1 MCHQRMV
8 LQIGVNL
15 IKLNIMNSGDL
26 NVKDRR
32 IFVGGGIC
40 LLLSSVGLAGDKPAC
55 APSDY
60 KTFVQCAVQASG
72 DVQIAESQLK
82 SASELEGIAR
92 QWSNPDF
99 DAESVKKGAEKGET
113 TLSLMFN
120 IRLGGKR
127 SAEIDEALG
136 ELEKARANRDLSVNR
151 ARLDLMLALYRLSHI
166 RNEAS
171 VEEESIDT
179 FGKIV
184 SQFQKKPA
192 LAPEQEV
199 SLSVFRM
206 AVSDHQLRLTKLR
219 SEEEA
224 IYQSIT
230 ASTGIAKNVIQ
241 KSLPARKSVWPLLSE
256 KQSGA
261 EAPQARLAY
270 GELKLAKAQ
279 KDKADAAAWPDL
291 KIGPVLKMQKEGSTT
306 DQLFGIGLSIPLPI
320 FTFNGAAKN
329 YGGIRLVEAE
339 FGYDLAKRKS
349 EALQASLIKKYSDTV
364 AALKNALSSK
374 SLEEKHE
381 RLERLFF
388 RGVVPSSLVIEAHR
402 QLFEL
407 EEKRNEAE
415 REAVEALGMYYI
427 LNNSFSEVI
436 L

>member
-1 MCHQRMV
+1 MR
-8 LQIGVNL
+8 
-15 IKLNIMNSGDL
+15 
-26 NVKDRR
+26 DRR

-40 LLLSSVGLAGDKPAC
+40 LLLSSVSFAGEKPAC
-55 APSDY
+55 VPSDY
-60 KTFVQCAVQASG
+60 KTFLQCAGQVSG
-72 DVQIAESQLK
+72 DIQIAESQLK
-82 SASELEGIAR
+82 AAGELEGIAR
-92 QWSNPDF
+92 QWSNPEL

-120 IRLGGKR
+120 LRLGGKR

-136 ELEKARANRDLSVNR
+136 EVEKARANRDLGVSR

-224 IYQSIT
+224 VTQGIT
-230 ASTGIAKNVIQ
+230 AVTGYSKDVIQ
-241 KSLPARKSVWPLLSE
+241 KSLPVRKSNWPSISSNAVKE
-256 KQSGA
+256 
-261 EAPQARLAY
+261 EAPQVRLAL
-270 GELKLAKAQ
+270 GELKVAKAQ
-279 KDKADAAAWPDL
+279 KDKADAGAWPDL

-306 DQLFGIGLSIPLPI
+306 DQLFGLGISIPLPI

-329 YGGIRLVEAE
+329 YGGIKLSEAE
-339 FGYDLAKRKS
+339 FSYELTKRKT
-349 EALQASLIKKYSDTV
+349 EALQRSLIKKYSDTV
-364 AALKNALSSK
+364 AAIKNSLSTK

-415 REAVEALGMYYI
+415 REAVEALGMYHI
-427 LNNSFSEVI
+427 MNNSFSEVI